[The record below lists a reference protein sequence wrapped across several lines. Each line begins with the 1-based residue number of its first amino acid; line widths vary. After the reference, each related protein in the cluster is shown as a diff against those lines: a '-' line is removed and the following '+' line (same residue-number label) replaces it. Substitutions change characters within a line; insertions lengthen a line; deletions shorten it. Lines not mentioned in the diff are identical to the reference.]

1 MFSLIINIFMFI
13 CIYPTL
19 LILYFSQKSAGEAK
33 SGALLGIR
41 YSSEW
46 LSKEE
51 LTQIQQTYRRRMK
64 RYTIAL
70 ALSPLAFLPIPYF
83 SISITLWMA
92 WLLIAIVLMLLPY
105 AQGFN
110 QMKALKRLR
119 AMPAE
124 QSNNTLYE
132 LKDAGNIR
140 TLYPADWFPLV
151 AINLILPAFTLFH
164 FRGERLWSYS
174 IVILTFSLSTL
185 LLVGC
190 ALWMDR
196 MKTQVISRDSDINVN
211 FARANKKL
219 WKGFWLIN
227 CWVMTAYTALMLI
240 YLLSPN
246 PSDQVSFYL
255 ILGGSIGLCIF
266 MIFLI
271 TRLAAK
277 VTKLNRLY
285 EEKADFVPEQDEKG
299 WIGGIFYYNPQDHH
313 TMVAKRA
320 GIGTT
325 CNMATPF
332 GKGIAIFTALCLLV
346 IPLSSIWLMLE
357 EFTPPKL
364 TLQDDAL
371 MASHINAEYT
381 VPLEDIESLT
391 LLTELPRGTRVMGTS
406 MSTLA
411 KGTFRNSADG
421 RVQECLNPMLEYFLR
436 VETADTIYY
445 LSSYD
450 DNATL
455 EIYESLCR

>member
-1 MFSLIINIFMFI
+1 MFSLVINIFMFI

-19 LILYFSQKSAGEAK
+19 LILYFSQKSASEAK
-33 SGALLGIR
+33 SGSLFGIR
-41 YSSEW
+41 YSSDW

-51 LTQIQQTYRRRMK
+51 VTQMQETYRRKMK
-64 RYTIAL
+64 RYTIVL
-70 ALSPLAFLPIPYF
+70 ALSPFAFIPIPYF

-110 QMKALKRLR
+110 RMKALKRLR
-119 AMPAE
+119 AVPAE

-140 TLYPADWFPLV
+140 TLYPASWLPLV
-151 AINLILPAFTLFH
+151 AVNLTLSALSLLYFH
-164 FRGERLWSYS
+164 GERLWSYS
-174 IVILTFSLSTL
+174 VVVLVFSLSTL

-196 MKTQVISRDSDINVN
+196 MKTQVISLDSDVNVN

-219 WKGFWLIN
+219 WKGFWLAN
-227 CWVMTAYTALMLI
+227 CWAMTAYTALMLI

-255 ILGGSIGLCIF
+255 ILGGSIGLCIL

-277 VTKLNRLY
+277 VTRLNRLY
-285 EEKADFVPEQDEKG
+285 EEKANFVPEQDDKG

-313 TMVAKRA
+313 TMVAKRT

-332 GKGIAIFTALCLLV
+332 GKGIALFTALCFLV
-346 IPLSSIWLMLE
+346 IPLSSVWLILE
-357 EFTPPKL
+357 EFTPLNL
-364 TLQDDAL
+364 TLQDNTL
-371 MASHINAEYT
+371 VASHVNAEYS
-381 VPLEDIESLT
+381 VPLEDIVSLT
-391 LLTELPRGTRVMGTS
+391 LLTELPRSTKVVGTG
-406 MSTLA
+406 MSTLK
-411 KGTFRNSADG
+411 KGTFRNSVDG
-421 RVQECLNPMLEYFLR
+421 RVQECLNPMTNLFLR

-445 LSSYD
+445 FSSYSEE
-450 DNATL
+450 ATR